1 MMEQGFRACGRD
13 QRAMETDEVRDRPL
27 ETFGTATFG
36 VICGLTFSLHGDSR
50 LRAQESAVIINRK
63 EVILCSAILP
73 SSSSF

>member
-1 MMEQGFRACGRD
+1 MQGFRLCGGD

-27 ETFGTATFG
+27 ETFGAATFG
-36 VICGLTFSLHGDSR
+36 VICGLTFSLHGESR

-63 EVILCSAILP
+63 EVILCSVILP